1 MSLHDPLEHEAT
13 GDQRAQDQRRRI
25 LESARSVFLDK
36 GYAGG
41 SMEMIASLA
50 GVSPTT
56 IYRSIGNK
64 EALFERLA
72 LSEARQIA
80 RALPALNLRG
90 DDPAASLQELAR
102 AIGQAFEQ
110 PAVQMLLRLIIG
122 TLDRF
127 PTLGDQFF
135 QKSIGEA
142 RFQIAGYF
150 DLEPEEGSGSFE
162 RAEGFITHCLARP
175 LMQLFAVRPAWRPER
190 APADAPPET
199 IDA

>member
-1 MSLHDPLEHEAT
+1 MYPNNLIEPDAS
-13 GDQRAQDQRRRI
+13 GDQRAEDQRRRI

-64 EALFERLA
+64 DALFEKLA
-72 LSEARQIA
+72 LREARRIA
-80 RALPALNLRG
+80 RALPALDLRG
-90 DDPAASLQELAR
+90 GNPEASLNELAG
-102 AIGQAFEQ
+102 AIGQAFER

-142 RFQIAGYF
+142 RFQIAGYY
-150 DLEPEEGSGSFE
+150 DLQPAGAAGSFE
-162 RAEGFITHCLARP
+162 RAERFITSCLAP
-175 LMQLFAVRPAWRPER
+175 SLMQLFALQPAWRPER
-190 APADAPPET
+190 PPAEAPPAT
-199 IDA
+199 VDA